1 MTTILG
7 DPGAVSAGG
16 GERSERARKKFEQ
29 RKVKNE
35 RKSCPWV
42 SEDLRGCMTTNSVRS
57 LHGRSVETWENR
69 RSKLPSVKNPA

>member
-7 DPGAVSAGG
+7 DLGAVSAGG

-42 SEDLRGCMTTNSVRS
+42 SEDLRGCMTTNSVTITAWAKCRNLGKSS
-57 LHGRSVETWENR
+57 L
-69 RSKLPSVKNPA
+69 